1 MPTYLS
7 AYEDHQTAIIE
18 RGGSEAAIE
27 AAVTE
32 YNRPTPAKLSEWVKQ
47 AALACAYCGK
57 PAVVD
62 DATRPTDEVT
72 CAEHRT

>member
-27 AAVTE
+27 AAITE
-32 YNRPTPAKLSEWVKQ
+32 YNKVTPAKFVEWVKQ
-47 AALACAYCGK
+47 AALPCAYCNK
-57 PAVVD
+57 LASI
-62 DATRPTDEVT
+62 DADTKPTDEVT
-72 CAEHRT
+72 CPEHRT

>member
-27 AAVTE
+27 AAVAE
-32 YNRPTPAKLSEWVKQ
+32 YNKATPAKLVAWVKQ
-47 AALACAYCGK
+47 AALTCAYCDK

-62 DATRPTDEVT
+62 GDTRPTDEVT